1 MRLEWWKGVEMER
14 LTERDIHGNAICKK
28 EISIDCNANCKD
40 CDYDYECFKKLADY
54 EDAEEQ
60 GLLLRL
66 PKGIEDIDK
75 RVIEYS
81 LIKAINLSRYG
92 VDVDDK
98 LKNATETAYAL
109 SQAYN
114 RGRQDE
120 RDRFYELRKEEAE
133 QKLAEMKGE

>member
-1 MRLEWWKGVEMER
+1 MER
-14 LTERDIHGNAICKK
+14 LTETIKGQGFCNGKQCTDDCD
-28 EISIDCNANCKD
+28 DCNHFHKILT
-40 CDYDYECFKKLADY
+40 KLAQY

-133 QKLAEMKGE
+133 QKLEGMKGE